1 LPKIKEH
8 KGLRG
13 DVLEYVAQ
21 ESPQFDVEIGQK
33 DHFRMETNSVDH
45 LCGVAERSVSMM
57 LESKG
62 FQTEELQQ
70 ALTSRD
76 AALYRQIERALG
88 ASLIKASENL
98 DWLYANMHPYFF
110 ITMKEDLEAIVNLS
124 VSLRSI
130 ESQLKVTLIDQED
143 RLIVARRNVPGSV
156 YATLKTLQE
165 REISYAEMGHSY
177 GPLPGSDRELEFQ
190 KFEFQRKGH
199 QEVAQAKNTRI
210 PREIKNAI
218 SGRMKEYY
226 PDFDFKDLD
235 RDLTLLWINNP
246 DYVRISPPERV
257 ARILWLYQQAKRH
270 DGLYLDVEQAT
281 QDPVYKESRLMFSAG
296 NPPQKGFMTQI
307 SEIFQ
312 RLDIGVRRSYSL
324 LISTGVHPYFLGTFY
339 VVARGGKLIEKGS
352 ELFTTLQ
359 AELYNTQ
366 VLSTSAN
373 TYRSFVA
380 NRVMTGEEASL
391 TNALIAFCHTT
402 LAQAR
407 PDRFDLGTVESAFQS
422 DAEITLKIIELFNA
436 RFKPDLADR
445 ESNYQKTLNEATREL
460 EDYNTGQ
467 RYLDEI
473 RKEIFKTAL
482 NFVQRTLKTN
492 FFAPEKQA
500 LVFRLDPD
508 YLLDL
513 GPEYTEELPEGK
525 PFRITF
531 FFGRY
536 AVGYHIG
543 FSDIARGGWRTVI
556 CRTDDEMI
564 TNSNTLFKEVFVLAH
579 TQHLKNKDIYEG
591 GSKLVILLDARGE
604 ESPDDTTQRLYKVQ
618 YGVLNAFLDIFVTED
633 GKPKNPRVLD
643 YYGDDEPIELGPDEN
658 LHNIMIEFIA
668 SQAVKRGYMM
678 GIGIISS
685 KRIGIN
691 HKEYGV
697 TSRGVVKAAEIAMKQ
712 IEIDIN
718 QDPFTVRF
726 TGGPNGDVAGNSM
739 KLLLERCPQVKILS
753 IIDGPACL
761 HDPEGAD
768 LEEMSNLVLQHDLD
782 HFNPESLH
790 AGGFI
795 LFRGVKRQEGL
806 RTLYRKVVKT
816 SSGVEES
823 WITLDEFQRETG
835 ELLFS
840 TKTDLFLPCGGR
852 PDTIDDSNW
861 PKLFPEG
868 LEPTV
873 RVITEGANS
882 FITPRARKEIQKR
895 GVIILRDATANKCGV
910 ISSSYE
916 IIANLLMTEKEFLA
930 NKEKYVADVLQI
942 LENRAQ
948 SEAELIFR
956 RYSELNGAE
965 LYTQISQSI
974 SSEINEHYG
983 RLFEYFQS
991 RPELAGQPL
1000 FERVIMNHLPGFIGK
1015 NKKFR
1020 RRVKD
1025 MPQKIKCAI
1034 LASEI
1039 AAHIVYRGGWE
1050 LDFEHRLQGY
1060 LKEQFT

>member
-1 LPKIKEH
+1 
-8 KGLRG
+8 
-13 DVLEYVAQ
+13 
-21 ESPQFDVEIGQK
+21 
-33 DHFRMETNSVDH
+33 
-45 LCGVAERSVSMM
+45 MM

-124 VSLRSI
+124 VSLRNI
-130 ESQLKVTLIDQED
+130 EGQLKVTLIDQED
-143 RLIVARRNVPGSV
+143 RLIVARLNLPGSV

-177 GPLPGSDRELEFQ
+177 GPLPGSERELEFQ

-199 QEVAQAKNTRI
+199 QEVSQAKNTRI
-210 PREIKNAI
+210 PRDTKKAI
-218 SGRMKEYY
+218 SGQMKEFY

-235 RDLTLLWINNP
+235 RDLSLLWINNP
-246 DYVRISPPERV
+246 DYIRISPAERV

-270 DGLYLDVEQAT
+270 DGLYLDVEQVS
-281 QDPVYKESRLMFSAG
+281 QDPLYKESRLLFSVG
-296 NPPQKGFMTQI
+296 NPPQRGFMTQI

-324 LISTGVHPYFLGTFY
+324 LISTGIHPYFLGTFY
-339 VVARGGKLIEKGS
+339 VIARGGKLIEKGS
-352 ELFTTLQ
+352 ELFKSLQ

-366 VLSTSAN
+366 VLSTSTN
-373 TYRSFVA
+373 TYRNFVTT
-380 NRVMTGEEASL
+380 RMMTGQEASL

-402 LAQAR
+402 LAQAS
-407 PDRFDLGTVESAFQS
+407 PDRFDLGTVKSAFQS
-422 DAEITLKIIELFNA
+422 DAEMTLKIIELFNT
-436 RFKPDLADR
+436 RFNPDLADR
-445 ESNYQKTLNEATREL
+445 KKHYEKALAEAVKEL
-460 EDYNTGQ
+460 KEYNTGQ

-473 RKEIFKTAL
+473 RKEIFRTAL
-482 NFVQRTLKTN
+482 SFVQRTLKTN
-492 FFAPEKQA
+492 FFVPEKHA
-500 LVFRLDPD
+500 LAFRLDPA
-508 YLLDL
+508 YLSDL
-513 GPEYTEELPEGK
+513 GPAYTETLPEGK

-556 CRTDDEMI
+556 CRTNDEMI

-618 YGVLNAFLDIFVTED
+618 YGVLNAFLDLFVTEN

-643 YYGDDEPIELGPDEN
+643 YYGDDEPIEIGPDEN
-658 LHNIMIEFIA
+658 LHDNMIELIA
-668 SQAVKRGYMM
+668 RQAVKRGYMM

-697 TSRGVVKAAEIAMKQ
+697 TSRGVVKSAEIAMKQ
-712 IEIDIN
+712 VGIDIRK
-718 QDPFTVRF
+718 DPFTVRF

-739 KLLLERCPQVKILS
+739 KLILERCPRGKILS
-753 IIDGPACL
+753 IVDGTAGL
-761 HDPEGAD
+761 FDPEGAD
-768 LEEMSNLVLQHDLD
+768 PGELSRVVLHKDLD
-782 HFNPESLH
+782 AFNPEGLH

-795 LFRGVKRQEGL
+795 LFRGIKRQEGL
-806 RTLYRKVVKT
+806 RSLYRKVIKT
-816 SSGVEES
+816 PAGIEES
-823 WITLDEFQRETG
+823 WITLDEFQREIG
-835 ELLFS
+835 ELMFS
-840 TKTDLFLPCGGR
+840 TRTDLFLPCGGR
-852 PDTIDDSNW
+852 PDTIDESNW
-861 PKLFPEG
+861 FQLFQEG
-868 LEPTV
+868 GEPTV
-873 RVITEGANS
+873 KVITEGANS
-882 FITPRARKEIQKR
+882 FITPGAREEIQKQ
-895 GVIILRDATANKCGV
+895 GVIIVRDASANKCGV

-916 IIANLLMTEKEFLA
+916 ILANLLMTEKEFLA
-930 NKEKYVADVLQI
+930 HKDEYVADVLQI

-956 RYSELNGAE
+956 RYQERKGAE
-965 LYTQISQSI
+965 LYTRISQSI
-974 SSEINEHYG
+974 STEINEHYG

-991 RPELAGQPL
+991 RPELADQPL
-1000 FERVIMNHLPGFIGK
+1000 FERVILNHLPAFIGK

-1020 RRVKD
+1020 RRVKG
-1025 MPQKIKCAI
+1025 MPQKIKFAI
-1034 LASEI
+1034 LASEL
-1039 AAHIVYRGGWE
+1039 ASHIVYKGGWE
-1050 LDFEHRLQGY
+1050 MDFEHRLQGY
-1060 LKEQFT
+1060 IKEQFN

>member
-1 LPKIKEH
+1 
-8 KGLRG
+8 
-13 DVLEYVAQ
+13 
-21 ESPQFDVEIGQK
+21 
-33 DHFRMETNSVDH
+33 
-45 LCGVAERSVSMM
+45 MM
-57 LESKG
+57 LESKD

-124 VSLRSI
+124 VSLRNI
-130 ESQLKVTLIDQED
+130 EGQLKVTLIDQED
-143 RLIVARRNVPGSV
+143 RLIVARLNLPGSV

-177 GPLPGSDRELEFQ
+177 GPLPGSKRELEFQ

-199 QEVAQAKNTRI
+199 LEVSQAKNTRI
-210 PREIKNAI
+210 PRDTKKAI
-218 SGRMKEYY
+218 SGQMKEFY

-235 RDLTLLWINNP
+235 RDLSLLWVNNP
-246 DYVRISPPERV
+246 DYVRISPAERV

-270 DGLYLDVEQAT
+270 DGLYLDVEQAS
-281 QDPVYKESRLMFSAG
+281 QDPFYKESRLLFSVG
-296 NPPQKGFMTQI
+296 NPPQRGFMTQI

-324 LISTGVHPYFLGTFY
+324 LISTGIHPYFLGTFY
-339 VVARGGKLIEKGS
+339 VIAHGGKLIEKGS
-352 ELFTTLQ
+352 ELFKSLQ

-366 VLSTSAN
+366 VLSTSTN
-373 TYRSFVA
+373 TYRNFVT
-380 NRVMTGEEASL
+380 NRMMSGEEASL

-402 LAQAR
+402 LAQAS
-407 PDRFDLGTVESAFQS
+407 PDRFDLGTVKSAFQS
-422 DAEITLKIIELFNA
+422 DADMTLKIIQLFNT
-436 RFKPDLADR
+436 RFDPDLADR
-445 ESNYQKTLNEATREL
+445 ESLYQNALAEAVKEL
-460 EDYNTGQ
+460 KEYNTGQ

-473 RKEIFKTAL
+473 RKEIFRTAL
-482 NFVQRTLKTN
+482 SFVQRTLKTN
-492 FFAPEKQA
+492 FFVPEKHA
-500 LVFRLDPD
+500 LAFRLDPD
-508 YLLDL
+508 YLSDL
-513 GPEYTEELPEGK
+513 GPEYTEKLPEGK

-531 FFGRY
+531 FFVRY

-643 YYGDDEPIELGPDEN
+643 YYGDDEPIEIGPDEN
-658 LHNIMIEFIA
+658 LHDNMIELIA
-668 SQAVKRGYMM
+668 KQAVKRGYMM

-697 TSRGVVKAAEIAMKQ
+697 TSRGVVKSAEIAMKQ
-712 IEIDIN
+712 IGIDIN

-739 KLLLERCPQVKILS
+739 RLILERCPQGKILS
-753 IIDGPACL
+753 IVDGTAGL
-761 HDPEGAD
+761 FDPEGAD
-768 LEEMSNLVLQHDLD
+768 PAELSRVVLHKDLD
-782 HFNPESLH
+782 AFNPEGLH
-790 AGGFI
+790 TGGFI
-795 LFRGVKRQEGL
+795 LFRGIKRQEGL
-806 RTLYRKVVKT
+806 RSLYRKVIKT
-816 SSGVEES
+816 PAGVEES
-823 WITLDEFQRETG
+823 WITLDEFQREIG
-835 ELLFS
+835 DLMFS

-852 PDTIDDSNW
+852 PDTIDESNW
-861 PKLFPEG
+861 SKLFPEG
-868 LEPTV
+868 GEPTV

-882 FITPRARKEIQKR
+882 FITPTAREEIQKQ
-895 GVIILRDATANKCGV
+895 GVIIVRDASANKCGV

-916 IIANLLMTEKEFLA
+916 ILANLLMTEKEFLA
-930 NKEKYVADVLQI
+930 HKEEYVADVLQI
-942 LENRAQ
+942 LEKRAQ

-956 RYSELNGAE
+956 RYTERKGTE
-965 LYTQISQSI
+965 LYTRISQSI
-974 SSEINEHYG
+974 STEINEHYG
-983 RLFEYFQS
+983 RLFEYFQG
-991 RPELAGQPL
+991 RPELADQPL
-1000 FERVIMNHLPGFIGK
+1000 FERVIVNHLPAFIGK

-1020 RRVKD
+1020 RRVKA
-1025 MPQKIKCAI
+1025 MPPKIKFAI
-1034 LASEI
+1034 LASEL
-1039 AAHIVYRGGWE
+1039 ASHIVYKGGWE
-1050 LDFEHRLQGY
+1050 MDFEHRLQGY
-1060 LKEQFT
+1060 IKEQFN